1 MNYFKDG
8 LQTCLWRQNQV
19 SDCVLTFLQRVCD
32 ATGACCREDVL
43 LFVLEVRDK
52 MKMNR
57 DEEMMI
63 RSDPSGNNNQQFAV
77 PGC

>member
-43 LFVLEVRDK
+43 LFVLEVRDR
-52 MKMNR
+52 KMNR